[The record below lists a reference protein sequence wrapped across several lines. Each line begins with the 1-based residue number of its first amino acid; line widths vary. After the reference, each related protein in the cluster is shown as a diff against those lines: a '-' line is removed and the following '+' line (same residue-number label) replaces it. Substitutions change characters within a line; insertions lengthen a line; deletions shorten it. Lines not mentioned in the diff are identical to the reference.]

1 MSNLSGLEA
10 WRQAQ
15 ATLPVAVPLHASVL
29 FALRSVKLAGAG
41 FIAGTDGVR
50 LMWSPEKGEEKVRNL
65 DDAMFVLLHE
75 AEHVMRMHTF
85 RRGDRDPRLWNIACD
100 FVINGRLLKS
110 VPAPSGAPMTLDD
123 VVAMF
128 MGATLEGSEG
138 LRVLH
143 DDRLA
148 GKSEEEIYDILL
160 DMLPDQHGDGGGGQD
175 EQSEAGDDGDDG
187 DGGGHG
193 GQDQLDDGDQD
204 QQDQKGQQEQGGG
217 RGNPLPEELADL
229 SYDNEGDAAVRETAR
244 AKVKGAIEAALRE
257 AKVRGTEPAWMKELL
272 GKLGE
277 MEPKV
282 DWRRKLAH
290 LFRLMAGSMSELTY
304 SQPNRWSMVTG
315 SPVVMPGELRYGVDK
330 VVLAVDTSGSMDAE
344 LLRRAF
350 AEVRYLTLA
359 AQPDRIVLVQC
370 DTEVQSEET
379 LTAQELVHR
388 RDVEAKGR
396 GGTAFQPVFDLV
408 REKHADAQM
417 VVYFTDGYGDSPT
430 DPGVPVLWVVI
441 NNDGYL
447 SAQFGDVVHV
457 KED

>member
-1 MSNLSGLEA
+1 MSDLSGLEA

-50 LMWSPEKGEEKVRNL
+50 LMWSPEKVEEKIRNL

-128 MGATLEGSEG
+128 MGATLEDSDG

-160 DMLPDQHGDGGGGQD
+160 DMLPDQHGDGGG
-175 EQSEAGDDGDDG
+175 AGG
-187 DGGGHG
+187 
-193 GQDQLDDGDQD
+193 DGDQD

-229 SYDNEGDAAVRETAR
+229 SYDNEDDAAVRETAR

-277 MEPKV
+277 LEPKV

-315 SPVVMPGELRYGVDK
+315 SSVVMPGELRYGVDK

-359 AQPDRIVLVQC
+359 AQPDRVVLVQC

-388 RDVEAKGR
+388 RDIEAKGR

-417 VVYFTDGYGDSPT
+417 IVYFTDGYGDNPT

-441 NNDGYL
+441 NDDGYL
-447 SAQFGDVVHV
+447 SARFGGIVHV
-457 KED
+457 KEG

>member
-1 MSNLSGLEA
+1 MSNMSGLEA

-15 ATLPVAVPLHASVL
+15 ITLPVAVPLHASVL
-29 FALRSVKLAGAG
+29 FAMRSVKLSGAG

-50 LMWSPEKGEEKVRNL
+50 LMWSPEKVEEKIRNL

-123 VVAMF
+123 VAAML
-128 MGATLEGSEG
+128 MGATLEDSDG

-160 DMLPDQHGDGGGGQD
+160 DMLPDQQCGGGGGQD
-175 EQSEAGDDGDDG
+175 EQSDDG
-187 DGGGHG
+187 DGSGAG
-193 GQDQLDDGDQD
+193 DDGDQD
-204 QQDQKGQQEQGGG
+204 QQDQGGG

-229 SYDNEGDAAVRETAR
+229 SYDNEDDAAVRETAR
-244 AKVKGAIEAALRE
+244 AKIKGAIEAALRE
-257 AKVRGTEPAWMKELL
+257 AKARGTDPAWMKELL

-290 LFRLMAGSMSELTY
+290 LFRMMVGSMSELTY
-304 SQPNRWSMVTG
+304 SQPNRWGMVTG
-315 SPVVMPGELRYGVDK
+315 SSVVMPGELRYGVDK

-370 DTEVQSEET
+370 DAEVQSEEV

-388 RDVEAKGR
+388 TDVEAKGR

-417 VVYFTDGYGDSPT
+417 VVYFTDGYGDNPT

-447 SAQFGDVVHV
+447 SARFGDVVHV